1 LNSLPANAQNFAIL
15 LKVFRRIKFRHEL
28 ANFSAV
34 ALGRT
39 SVIIASG
46 HRHKSAVFFDAEQ
59 QFYYLKRFRFEN
71 VVRHTLFIGETEGSY
86 LVALSGEKR
95 PRFEVV
101 FGGRYE
107 SRPAEVIVADEFIA
121 EKSYKARGKRV
132 TTYEVKQIKPLDS
145 GEEESEET
153 ASTDIDFEITNPDML
168 SDETQMKLD
177 FE

>member
-1 LNSLPANAQNFAIL
+1 M
-15 LKVFRRIKFRHEL
+15 
-28 ANFSAV
+28 
-34 ALGRT
+34 
-39 SVIIASG
+39 
-46 HRHKSAVFFDAEQ
+46 
-59 QFYYLKRFRFEN
+59 KRFRFEN

-132 TTYEVKQIKPLDS
+132 TTYEVKQISEIEPLDS
-145 GEEESEET
+145 GEEESEE
-153 ASTDIDFEITNPDML
+153 AALTDIDFEITNPDML
-168 SDETQMKLD
+168 SDETPD
-177 FE
+177 EVGF